1 MRPAGNFAGQ
11 KRAAVADI
19 HVPLLCDITPKGEL
33 VELGVDPAQRVKCSQ
48 GVQADLTQGESLRRQ
63 EPQEQTDQK
72 KPAKTKPPLASA
84 AVCRLALGLLGLAP
98 HEKPNTW
105 AEVWLSFQDTTC
117 KKLGLSSGF
126 CSPDMASKADNET
139 WQRQVLSHLRQL
151 LGQAESEPA
160 APMAPYVGDRK
171 LIQSNTIHE
180 HLDLAEFAL
189 KRITCAVKALQDPE
203 RLNRPMLLQEYT
215 EEMAEDVCQDLRQWL
230 EQLSVLLSLYHV
242 FLLEAERERRR
253 LSAKIGSMESKWSA
267 AEVAKKH
274 AERCE
279 KAMED
284 RWNEHKLRRRAE
296 AVLGISLDEQDDKIY
311 SQKEVDAMFKDWEE
325 KYLKPLQDELEEL
338 RESNDKTFS
347 RMASTRSLKRTGLDV
362 EDEEQAANLGRAE
375 LGLLQTALVAS
386 ADRVAGELS
395 GLLLQLGESLADG
408 SDLQEIV
415 QDIMALPALDPRF
428 TRGQDVAVVL
438 SRDDLGLVQTAL
450 NATSQRVAGE
460 LSRKLTALG
469 EHLVS
474 GSPELST
481 IVRAIQSLP
490 MDVAGD
496 RRQSGL
502 TNSVGVNTSAAM
514 VLPSKDARDFPDGPE
529 GRQKDSAFQAELGR
543 MRASLDAELKAAK
556 EEAER
561 QRIRAEEAMRKLEEE
576 AKKAENIIADLR
588 SKLKALQALLERA
601 GLSKEAAAALSQSGL
616 KDFIAG
622 RDVFERL
629 YRDALRRMRV
639 YAETQLRLLNMSA
652 ADFLQTLHD
661 LAAYPVGAVEAAIE
675 LQRQGR
681 RQGEESPLL
690 VMGYAGNAGPS
701 PAASPKNVR
710 QDRQAESADAPSTA
724 RHLRKFKT
732 SKTTTGEVDKRSK
745 ASSGTSVMKRAAT
758 EGSSLRGVPI
768 RTLRQTLFEGFP
780 EQGPPKDVEPHGRS
794 SNREAIGDPHSDPE
808 GRFIRPVAASQL
820 LPRPGTGSGHRS
832 PLLANGLHAPRP
844 ASSGRAKVRE
854 ARQAHPSMQAQSR
867 SFG

>member
-1 MRPAGNFAGQ
+1 
-11 KRAAVADI
+11 
-19 HVPLLCDITPKGEL
+19 
-33 VELGVDPAQRVKCSQ
+33 
-48 GVQADLTQGESLRRQ
+48 
-63 EPQEQTDQK
+63 
-72 KPAKTKPPLASA
+72 
-84 AVCRLALGLLGLAP
+84 
-98 HEKPNTW
+98 
-105 AEVWLSFQDTTC
+105 
-117 KKLGLSSGF
+117 
-126 CSPDMASKADNET
+126 
-139 WQRQVLSHLRQL
+139 
-151 LGQAESEPA
+151 
-160 APMAPYVGDRK
+160 
-171 LIQSNTIHE
+171 
-180 HLDLAEFAL
+180 
-189 KRITCAVKALQDPE
+189 
-203 RLNRPMLLQEYT
+203 MLLQEYT

-279 KAMED
+279 KAMEE
-284 RWNEHKLRRRAE
+284 RWNEQKMRRRAE

-362 EDEEQAANLGRAE
+362 DDEERGRANGRAE

-386 ADRVAGELS
+386 SERVAGELS

-438 SRDDLGLVQTAL
+438 SRDDLSLVQTAL
-450 NATSQRVAGE
+450 DATSQRVAGE

-481 IVRAIQSLP
+481 IVRAIQNLP
-490 MDVAGD
+490 MDAAGD

-514 VLPSKDARDFPDGPE
+514 VLPSKDGRDSPEGPDGQ
-529 GRQKDSAFQAELGR
+529 QKDSAFQAELGR

-561 QRIRAEEAMRKLEEE
+561 QRLLAEEAMRKLEEE
-576 AKKAENIIADLR
+576 ARKAENIITDLR
-588 SKLKALQALLERA
+588 NKLKALQALLERA
-601 GLSKEAAAALSQSGL
+601 GLGKEAAAALSQSGL

-690 VMGYAGNAGPS
+690 VMGFAGHTKAAEQRNTGPS
-701 PAASPKNVR
+701 PASSPKNVR
-710 QDRQAESADAPSTA
+710 QADSADTPSTA

-745 ASSGTSVMKRAAT
+745 ASGSGNSVMKRAAT

-768 RTLRQTLFEGFP
+768 RTLRQTLFEGFQD
-780 EQGPPKDVEPHGRS
+780 QGSPKDEAHGRS
-794 SNREAIGDPHSDPE
+794 SNREAHGESNGHSDQE
-808 GRFIRPVAASQL
+808 GRLTRAAAAGSQL

-832 PLLANGLHAPRP
+832 PPLAHGLHAPCP
-844 ASSGRAKVRE
+844 ASGRAKARARAE
-854 ARQAHPSMQAQSR
+854 TASFPDPRQARQARQAHPMQAQSR